1 MTLMELFGFEQSDLD
16 ANRRGEL
23 TDRQRRM
30 LQRSETVG
38 TAAAGGSVIVYLI
51 AVVVIVAAY
60 AGTGGFGL
68 PQPYGLIFLAAALL
82 LLAGAVLNNLR
93 RQRRSLTQY
102 GHNIREQRIEV
113 IRGPAAV
120 VYDSHYGTTGVG
132 GYSLAI
138 GGRSPLVSVKEGDQL
153 PRVFTAD
160 RTYTAYC
167 IDNGAGDPYLLSV
180 EESS

>member
-1 MTLMELFGFEQSDLD
+1 M
-16 ANRRGEL
+16 
-23 TDRQRRM
+23 
-30 LQRSETVG
+30 
-38 TAAAGGSVIVYLI
+38 
-51 AVVVIVAAY
+51 
-60 AGTGGFGL
+60 
-68 PQPYGLIFLAAALL
+68 
-82 LLAGAVLNNLR
+82 
-93 RQRRSLTQY
+93 
-102 GHNIREQRIEV
+102 
-113 IRGPAAV
+113 RGPAAV

-138 GGRSPLVSVKEGDQL
+138 GGRSPLFSVKDGDQL